1 MGLKN
6 IELPQVANAL
16 MNAIHEEEMEIINE
30 LYDACLR
37 EDGEKVEPLLEFLL
51 AHAEDHF
58 LTEEELMREAEFFA
72 YPMHKVEHDSMRK
85 ELKLLWENGRGKKAQ
100 GILVAL

>member
-6 IELPQVANAL
+6 IELPQVTNAL

-37 EDGEKVEPLLEFLL
+37 EDREK
-51 AHAEDHF
+51 
-58 LTEEELMREAEFFA
+58 
-72 YPMHKVEHDSMRK
+72 
-85 ELKLLWENGRGKKAQ
+85 
-100 GILVAL
+100 I

>member
-16 MNAIHEEEMEIINE
+16 MNATHEEEMEIINE
-30 LYDACLR
+30 LYDACLK

-51 AHAEDHF
+51 AHAEDHMGF
-58 LTEEELMREAEFFA
+58 YHRSTFGRFKKKLTSSEKF
-72 YPMHKVEHDSMRK
+72 RK
-85 ELKLLWENGRGKKAQ
+85 AGNPLRKKLWRGGR
-100 GILVAL
+100 L

>member
-6 IELPQVANAL
+6 TELPQVANAL

-37 EDGEKVEPLLEFLL
+37 EDGEKVEPF
-51 AHAEDHF
+51 
-58 LTEEELMREAEFFA
+58 
-72 YPMHKVEHDSMRK
+72 
-85 ELKLLWENGRGKKAQ
+85 
-100 GILVAL
+100 

>member
-6 IELPQVANAL
+6 TELPQVANAL

-58 LTEEELMREAEFFA
+58 LTEEELMREARIFCLS
-72 YPMHKVEHDSMRK
+72 H
-85 ELKLLWENGRGKKAQ
+85 AQ
-100 GILVAL
+100 GRARQHEKGAQATVGKMEEGKEPNRY